1 MKQTKSSP
9 CARAILA
16 HGGQLSRK
24 ERRELA
30 RQVQSE
36 QVTLQI
42 VHSNAAGIDVGKNTH
57 YVAVPPDRDA
67 ESVRYF
73 DSCTDGLQQMVAW
86 LKKCGI
92 TSVALQSTGVYW
104 IALYDL
110 LQEADFEV
118 YLVNARYTKS
128 LPGRKSDVQESQWL
142 MKLHTYGLLPN
153 SFRPPQEIRCLRS
166 YGRQRQNQV
175 RSAASC
181 IHRMDK
187 VLTEMNVRLSRA
199 VTDLSGA
206 TGLAIIQAIVD
217 GERDPHELAAYR
229 DPRVKATQEEI
240 ARQLHGNWQADLL
253 FRLKQELQGYR
264 FYQTLIAECDQE
276 LAQLL
281 RAFPDRSA
289 GVALPEETRKNRRKK
304 KRGNSPQFDLR
315 QLLYLMSGVDLAR
328 IDGIDVIT
336 AMTVVA
342 EAGYDM
348 SPWPTADHFVSW
360 LRLAPDNR
368 ISGDKIIGKARTPT
382 QNRLSQAL
390 KMAASS
396 LKASKTYLGAQF
408 RRLRARR
415 GPAIAVKAMAAK
427 LARLVYNMLRHGME
441 YVDRGTEFYEQQQR
455 ERRLHALTKNA
466 AQLGFQL
473 VPTELSLAGTGTI

>member
-1 MKQTKSSP
+1 
-9 CARAILA
+9 
-16 HGGQLSRK
+16 
-24 ERRELA
+24 
-30 RQVQSE
+30 
-36 QVTLQI
+36 
-42 VHSNAAGIDVGKNTH
+42 
-57 YVAVPPDRDA
+57 
-67 ESVRYF
+67 
-73 DSCTDGLQQMVAW
+73 
-86 LKKCGI
+86 
-92 TSVALQSTGVYW
+92 
-104 IALYDL
+104 
-110 LQEADFEV
+110 
-118 YLVNARYTKS
+118 
-128 LPGRKSDVQESQWL
+128 
-142 MKLHTYGLLPN
+142 
-153 SFRPPQEIRCLRS
+153 
-166 YGRQRQNQV
+166 
-175 RSAASC
+175 
-181 IHRMDK
+181 
-187 VLTEMNVRLSRA
+187 MNVRLSSA

>member
-1 MKQTKSSP
+1 
-9 CARAILA
+9 
-16 HGGQLSRK
+16 
-24 ERRELA
+24 
-30 RQVQSE
+30 
-36 QVTLQI
+36 
-42 VHSNAAGIDVGKNTH
+42 
-57 YVAVPPDRDA
+57 
-67 ESVRYF
+67 
-73 DSCTDGLQQMVAW
+73 
-86 LKKCGI
+86 
-92 TSVALQSTGVYW
+92 
-104 IALYDL
+104 
-110 LQEADFEV
+110 
-118 YLVNARYTKS
+118 
-128 LPGRKSDVQESQWL
+128 

-153 SFRPPQEIRCLRS
+153 SFRPAQEIRWLRS
-166 YGRQRQNQV
+166 YWRQRQNHV

-187 VLTEMNVRLSRA
+187 VLTEMNVRLSSA

-217 GERDPHELAAYR
+217 GERDPHELATYR
-229 DPRVKATQEEI
+229 DPRVKATEDEI
-240 ARQLHGNWQADLL
+240 ARQLHGNWQEDLL
-253 FRLKQELQGYR
+253 FRLRQELSAYR
-264 FYQTLIAECDQE
+264 FWQTLMAECDQE
-276 LAQLL
+276 LAKLL

-304 KRGNSPQFDLR
+304 KLGNSPQFDLR
-315 QLLYLMSGVDLAR
+315 QLLYLMSGVDLSR
-328 IDGIDVIT
+328 IDGIGVST

-368 ISGDKIIGKARTPT
+368 ISGDKIIGKGRTPT

-441 YVDRGTEFYEQQQR
+441 YVDRGTEFYEQQQH
-455 ERRLHALTKNA
+455 ERRLHALAKNA

-473 VPTELSLAGTGTI
+473 VPVVA